1 MAAATENYYNSQ
13 NNDPSVVIL
22 EDMAKAVVVHYVSSK
37 MVCGRSFSF
46 LPAYYYVMQPRKNGE
61 KTKLFCHLHF

>member
-13 NNDPSVVIL
+13 NDDPGVVIL

-37 MVCGRSFSF
+37 MVCGRS
-46 LPAYYYVMQPRKNGE
+46 
-61 KTKLFCHLHF
+61 

>member
-13 NNDPSVVIL
+13 NDDPSVVIL

-37 MVCGRSFSF
+37 MVCGRS
-46 LPAYYYVMQPRKNGE
+46 
-61 KTKLFCHLHF
+61 